1 MPTAYIFGAGASH
14 SYKDSPSGVRPPLA
28 SGFFD
33 AYGRLKI
40 SEDFEVRVGDLVNY
54 VRDRKDVPPEQFA
67 KFKPNIEEFM
77 TEVDELVQVHAAC
90 ISQREGNAE
99 FLAEFAHLNKVYDQT
114 IFLFAHV
121 LNEIQNGP
129 PCKEYFALV
138 NQCADSDALITFNW
152 DTLLDRVLLESGRWH
167 PDTGYGITFRDLLD
181 SDWRSPDTTQSELTL
196 LKLHGSTNWF
206 VNYITRDFQTGE
218 RAMMRKKHKDDGFR
232 TVSADFG
239 FRVEEGKLVVAP
251 EVRDIT
257 PLTAR
262 SIPVPPEPEAMPSCF
277 VYGDKPFRCYRNRF
291 RPGYDK
297 LSYFFPPNDPHDDVP
312 MMPLLIAP
320 TRIKL
325 YEEFKHVFDSLWSQA
340 EEKLRATDKI
350 VVIGYSFPE
359 TDTKILEMLRR
370 VVLGKP
376 QIEIIIVNP
385 HADTLASRVSDWLQ
399 HPMKLVRAASQSFEQ
414 YLRE

>member
-14 SYKDSPSGVRPPLA
+14 SYKDSPSGVQPPLA

-33 AYGRLKI
+33 AYRRLRI
-40 SEDFEVRVGDLVNY
+40 SKDFEVRVGDIINY
-54 VRDRKDVPPEQFA
+54 ARDRRGIPPHQFVQ
-67 KFKPNIEEFM
+67 FDPNIEQFM
-77 TEVDELVQVHAAC
+77 TEVDELVQKYAAN
-90 ISQREGNAE
+90 IPRQKGNAE
-99 FLAEFAHLNKVYDQT
+99 FLAEFAHLNKVCDQM
-114 IFLFAHV
+114 IFLFPHV

-129 PCKEYFALV
+129 PCREYSAMV
-138 NQCADSDALITFNW
+138 SQCSGSDTLITFNW
-152 DTLLDRVLLESGRWH
+152 DTLLDRALLESGRWF

-181 SDWRSPDTTQSELTL
+181 SNWRSPDTTKAELTL
-196 LKLHGSTNWF
+196 LKLHGSTNWL
-206 VNYITRDFQTGE
+206 VNYITRDFRTGE
-218 RAMMRKKHKDDGFR
+218 RAMLRKKDKGDGR
-232 TVSADFG
+232 ATLSADFG
-239 FRVEEGKLVVAP
+239 FRVEGGELVIAP
-251 EVRDIT
+251 EIREFT

-277 VYGDKPFRCYRNRF
+277 VYGDKPFRCYKNRF

-414 YLRE
+414 YLRA